1 MRLRNKRKIKKN
13 ISSSDEEN
21 SSSDEENNFN
31 KYIEK
36 KRKDSSDDEEEEN
49 KFCFTNK
56 YNSEEL
62 KYYKK
67 LKKTEKKKIED
78 IENSLTLSTNFNIN
92 IPLRF
97 KFLTMNTTNLNKNMI
112 ISKYEQLCSMNPFS
126 SEYLKLYNWIMGV
139 SKIPLGI
146 YHNIS
151 VNNNNKK
158 SEISDFLLNIKKEL
172 DLSIYGHTDT
182 KEQIIR
188 ILSQFISFPSARGYC
203 IGIQGSMGV
212 GKTKLVKNGICN
224 ALKIPFS
231 FISLGGIS
239 DSSYLKGHSFT
250 YEGSKSGKIVECLI
264 KSKVM
269 NPIFFF
275 DELDKISNT
284 TLGEEITNT
293 LIHITDTTQN
303 EKFNDRYYEEID
315 LDLSKSIMF
324 FTYNDENCINPILK
338 DRMITIKV
346 KGYTINDKIE
356 IVKNYLLKE
365 ILDEYNI
372 DIKDIILSDEIIKK
386 IINLT
391 DEEEGV
397 RNLKR
402 NINNIISYIN
412 MYKYIKNDKIEINF
426 PFTIDEKI
434 CNLYC
439 KKNKDN
445 INNSLMYI

>member
-1 MRLRNKRKIKKN
+1 MPYKTKNKRKCKKN
-13 ISSSDEEN
+13 ISSSDE
-21 SSSDEENNFN
+21 D
-31 KYIEK
+31 
-36 KRKDSSDDEEEEN
+36 
-49 KFCFTNK
+49 
-56 YNSEEL
+56 YNSESEEDKISFIKRYNNDEL

-67 LKKTEKKKIED
+67 LKKSEKDKIKN
-78 IENSLTLSTNFNIN
+78 IEETLTLTTNLNTN

-97 KFLTMNTTNLNKNMI
+97 KFLTMNTTNMNKNI
-112 ISKYEQLCSMNPFS
+112 LISKYEQLCNMNPFS
-126 SEYLKLYNWIMGV
+126 SEYFKLYSWIMGV

-146 YHNIS
+146 YHKIP
-151 VNNNNKK
+151 VNYKNKRT
-158 SEISDFLLNIKKEL
+158 EISDFLLNIKKEL
-172 DLSIYGHTDT
+172 DLNIYGHQDT

-224 ALKIPFS
+224 ALNIPFS

-250 YEGSKSGKIVECLI
+250 YEGSKPGKIVECLI

-284 TLGEEITNT
+284 NLGEEITNT

-303 EKFNDRYYEEID
+303 EKFNDRYYEELD

-346 KGYTINDKIE
+346 KGYSLNEKIE
-356 IVKNYLLKE
+356 IVKNHLLKE
-365 ILDEYNI
+365 ILEEYNI
-372 DIKDIILSDEIIKK
+372 DLENIIISEETIKI

-402 NINNIISYIN
+402 NINNIISHIN
-412 MYKYIKNDKIEINF
+412 MHKYIKNDKIEIKF

-434 CNLYC
+434 CKLYC
-439 KKNKDN
+439 KKNNNN